1 MAHGVAQ
8 RAKIKLNVGI
18 FDEITAAM
26 GLGSD
31 AAVARMLGV
40 HRSTV
45 LRLRAGSVEP
55 SADVMYQ
62 IAEKLGIHVTV
73 IFTREHESTEA

>member
-1 MAHGVAQ
+1 MAHGAAQ
-8 RAKIKLNVGI
+8 RAKIKLNVGV
-18 FDEITAAM
+18 FDEVTSAM
-26 GLGSD
+26 GAGSN
-31 AAVARMLGV
+31 AARARMLGI

-45 LRLRAGSVEP
+45 IRLRAGSVEP

-62 IAEKLGIHVTV
+62 IAEKLGIPVTV